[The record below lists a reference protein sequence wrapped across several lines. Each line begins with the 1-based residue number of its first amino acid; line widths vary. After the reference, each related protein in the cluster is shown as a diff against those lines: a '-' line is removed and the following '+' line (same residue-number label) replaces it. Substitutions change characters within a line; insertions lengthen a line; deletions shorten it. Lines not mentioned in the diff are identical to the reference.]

1 MAAGRPINGGERNF
15 RSPSLREIWVTAYRL
30 ARQSKRCKSSRHR
43 AVHYAAANRT
53 VRHDGSPRKET
64 GLLYTRKRREGRGG
78 PGIGFNLLWLEFQ
91 NTRWL
96 MHIAFGSVPTSLC
109 GRTSA
114 TFPSILPPPSI
125 SLART
130 NPPLPSSNGRKLILS
145 SHQAAAHDSP
155 PRPFSRVAR
164 FKRYLCR
171 VNRTVPFSRISSSNG
186 ARW

>member
-1 MAAGRPINGGERNF
+1 
-15 RSPSLREIWVTAYRL
+15 
-30 ARQSKRCKSSRHR
+30 
-43 AVHYAAANRT
+43 
-53 VRHDGSPRKET
+53 
-64 GLLYTRKRREGRGG
+64 
-78 PGIGFNLLWLEFQ
+78 
-91 NTRWL
+91 

-155 PRPFSRVAR
+155 PHPSPELLGSNDIYAALIGRSPFHVSRHPTA
-164 FKRYLCR
+164 LGGDGGP
-171 VNRTVPFSRISSSNG
+171 NISSQRHDRSRKSVVRDEIPPKWITRSRLLHPDLASNRLRQYAPDMEEDRILSACG
-186 ARW
+186 LSKVEPRRVSLDSD